1 MTSQPSPIAHGAAA
15 ARRMSFPQGAGRR
28 TRLSARRGQWPL
40 TPLSLA
46 LSGVLLAV
54 GTGLPGLA
62 RAGMGGAWFA
72 TPQGSNAAMQA
83 GLRPPGA
90 APGQATARQQ
100 VQSRQQLQRSLD
112 NVNRSVAA
120 IAAAQSAQAAARSAA
135 QAGGTDVPDGYARGA
150 LWDRDAAGNTL
161 AWSGANRPVVSS
173 GHGRQTVSIQQT
185 AARAILNWD
194 TFNVGRDTTVQF
206 QQRATDAVLNRVLGA
221 SGTPSQIQGAIKG
234 DGTVLVVNQNGVV
247 FGGGSQ
253 VNVRNLVAAAATITD
268 DQFTRRGI
276 YSLQANGSYDPAFMA
291 AQGAVRVDAGA
302 QLATPMPGAATQGGG
317 YVMLLGA
324 EVQNA
329 GSITTP
335 RGQTMLAAG
344 DSFLIRRGVGTDA
357 NAYSTTRGSEVVGR
371 LDGSGAS
378 GRVANSGLIRSP
390 EGDITLTGRTVIQ
403 GGVALSTTTVNNRG
417 TIHLSTSADDAQGTV
432 TLGGASTTAILLDE
446 GGGTALDSQRDALI
460 RESARQDQARR
471 IAVDAFTN
479 LSKQDDRR
487 DLSRVE
493 IVSGGTVQFDPG
505 SMTLATGGQVMAS
518 AAGRTTVAKGSM
530 LDVAGAVGVRVAM
543 ESNNIQINIQ
553 GNEQRDAPGA
563 RDAKNLNNSDV
574 WVDQRTLVH
583 VVPGVGGYDGD
594 RWYTAGGL
602 LEVGGYLGLQPHG
615 IGEWAAQ
622 GGTVAF
628 DGGELVTQQGSS
640 INLSGG
646 TLDVQ
651 SGRIHMSWMRGA
663 DGRLYEVSTAPGDIT
678 YEGLYKGFEDTHARW
693 GDKAARYFYN
703 PVIAPTSRN
712 EPGYTAGR
720 DAGRLVVSTSA
731 AVLEGDLVTD
741 TYQGARQITA
751 ADDGWDGYLQSQSA
765 AARRAR
771 LILGNYRTDFKSE
784 ASTAPAGVFYNLTP
798 AQQRIVFGAP
808 EAVADALMPAVR
820 DAQGGTDGGGMDHAP
835 GAPAPLPADRRNAVY
850 LDGAMLDR
858 WRLGGILAAASDSLS
873 VDRALQ
879 AAPGGT
885 IQLHAPT
892 VHVDADLT
900 ALGGSIVL
908 GNVLSRTV
916 AGKPVLVAL
925 PPGDAPAE
933 TVVGTGVVLDAA
945 GSWTNLRQDPD
956 GLGLLPYQDGGDV
969 TVRSTGDATLSQG
982 SVVDVSSGGALLRDG
997 TLHGGTGGDVALA
1010 AGFIPD
1016 AAADTGAGGL
1026 LRMQGA
1032 LRAYGMAGG
1041 GTLTIESGHAIG
1053 IGADLLAENGVL
1065 RPGQAATV
1073 NLRLAAD
1080 YVVRAGEI
1088 LPADMQVPVS
1098 TLLPGRQLAGNATL
1112 AQNQTVTV
1120 RAPWPVPYTLTVYS
1134 STGDRYIGGQTVPA
1148 GTVLTTFNGGLR
1160 MGDYISPEAF
1170 PDGLALNAPAPVRFH
1185 AGDVAVSEVV
1195 VATGTR
1201 IVAGQT
1207 LARQAAVQSVTRLDT
1222 GLFQSGFAHYGIA
1235 AHDGLAVAG
1244 GAVLG
1249 VTMPVLHVDPAA
1261 VQALTTGT
1269 SLGARFP
1276 AWTPPLYQEN
1286 AAHATL
1292 AQRGGASLVLQA
1304 GSPASAVAAS
1314 PLTVGAGASISVD
1327 PGQSIGLWSNGGQVT
1342 IDGRLNAWGGSISAA
1357 TLPGSQIAYEAS
1369 ATRSVWLGN
1378 DAVLDVAGRAY
1389 VARDQQGRAYGIA
1402 PDGGSIDIG
1411 MSDAFIVIR
1420 PGAVLD
1426 ASGASAQVDGSAGG
1440 PATAPPRPLA
1450 LAGAGGSIGLH
1461 SYVGLVIDGT
1471 LSAHAGGPGA
1481 AGGALTVEMANRLY
1495 NPSVEAID
1503 AAYQVLHNL
1512 TLVQQHMPSGLA
1524 DRLAPG
1530 QADPGLRYGAAVLGV
1545 DQVQAGGFDALTL
1558 ASHDLFV
1565 FEGDIDLSLG
1575 RSLNLRNGI
1584 LSTAAD
1590 TPDAQVRL
1598 AAPYIRLNGGNWV
1611 GTPNYYSP
1619 GVYQVGAGRAVPG
1632 TSTLTLS
1639 ADLIDIYG
1647 RVQSGLVGIAG
1658 DGFIMPP
1665 SGFSGVSAM
1674 RPVDVPGFATVA
1686 LRSTGDVRLNNSGVR
1701 LNDPF
1706 ALLVSG
1712 DMTID
1717 AAQIYPGSGQ
1727 RGMVVAGVVTR
1738 ADGRMGWDA
1747 DRSLVIRS
1755 NGQPAPVPAS
1765 VFGVLVLAAPM
1776 LDQGGVVRAPLGT
1789 IALNDKGGSL
1799 SFTVWP
1805 VVPAPDG
1812 TLRLVLR
1819 DGSLTSVSAAG
1830 LAMPYGGTSDGL
1842 SYRGA
1847 DGTLYSLAGSV
1858 VNRANPNES
1867 PDTAVLAQGITLGG
1881 GSIVAEAGAV
1891 LDLSGGGDLRGAG
1904 FITGRGGSVDVRTTP
1919 LINANPVANRY
1930 SNTGNAV
1937 YAIWP
1942 GYASEYA
1949 PLIADKGAGDPAVGR
1964 QITIGA
1970 GVPGL
1975 PAGTYTL
1982 LPASYALMPGAYRV
1996 EIGGHVSALATAVAG
2011 PSTGSWAAQAVLA
2024 TANTGVRDALPSH
2037 VVITP
2042 GQAMRQFSQYN
2053 EMPYSD
2059 FAKSQAAQF
2068 GNVRPML
2075 PSDGKILSFNLQR
2088 NDDAVPLQFDGRA
2101 ILDPTQGGLRG
2112 QVFVVGNAPIDIVGG
2127 AVTAPTP
2134 GAITLSADTFSAFRA
2149 RTLTIGGLSQY
2160 INGQGQLDQDTG
2172 IFFSSGLF
2180 GGGGNVEVHDGAT
2193 LRAGQIFLV
2202 GRQITVDGSALL
2214 DTRGMG
2220 DPGIDSRLGYLYGA
2234 GPDVAVLTV
2243 GNGWIDFLPSQGT
2256 GRMTVRDGAGL
2267 LTEGTVAF
2275 AAPGGLDLGEVNL
2288 GARYVAVSQD
2298 QVNIGTIA
2306 SLAAAQAAGTLQPGL
2321 RLTQQTLD
2329 RLLRPSTSAGV
2340 PALERLSLTAGGAFN
2355 FYGSVDLDTGDSS
2368 AQMVFNTPAFYGL
2381 GGDAD
2386 SVRIATRDFA
2396 WNGIASGDGSST
2408 APYAGVQPVAV
2419 QPGGPGTGSG
2429 RLLIDAQTVQF
2440 GYDAMSQP
2448 QRQAELPRL
2457 ALGFASVEIDGAQ
2470 RITAN
2475 SKGALTVA
2483 QSRDA
2488 DGVLHGGSLS
2498 LVTPLLTGQAGS
2510 AMRYVASGAI
2520 SISTPAGATPA
2531 DTAVEAGLGASLTLQ
2546 GPAVALNTAVALP
2559 SGALKISSDGD
2570 VTLGDRARLDL
2581 SGRAVT
2587 FFDVTKYSW
2596 GGSVDIT
2603 SAGGSIVQAAGSRI
2617 DVSAGNGDAGSLAV
2631 SAAAGTVTLGGTLA
2645 GHGAEG
2651 FQDGH
2656 FIYAAK
2662 RLGSDDFTALNQ
2674 RLNDAGFFG
2683 ARSFVIK
2690 TGDLT
2695 VGDGVRAHQV
2705 SIATDGGSLTVD
2717 GAIDASGDGPGRIE
2731 LAAQGSLALTGRA
2744 VLDAHGNT
2752 LITDSY
2758 GAPIEASN
2766 RARIALSAVT
2776 GTVSLNPGA
2785 TLDLGS
2791 PDHVARGHL
2800 DINAPRVGNSGPSA
2814 TDPGGTDPATPA
2826 NATGNDVAIV
2836 AAGPLTIRGA
2846 QSIALN
2852 GMARYANAPA
2862 DPGDGNGQMITQDYL
2877 DAIDRDSQAFDA
2889 AARGNADLQ
2898 ARTAG
2903 LAAYGTA
2910 WHLRPGVEID
2920 SRTPGGNLTVKGDLD
2935 LSGYRY
2941 GPDAARDPGSARYGA
2956 GEPMML
2962 VLRAGGD
2969 LNLHGS
2975 INDGFAPPPATPDD
2989 AGWLLRQQI
2998 ALTGQ
3003 PVPQDIT
3010 FDIPFYA
3017 PWGDYYY
3024 LFPSALTGVG
3034 YPVVQSGS
3042 VTDSTGAFYGPG
3054 AEIPGLLYGTV
3065 TVTAGT
3071 VLTSTVPGGA
3081 DILLN
3086 GPRAEPGRM
3095 WAISPMLA
3103 AGSLSASIRL
3113 VSGADLDAADSR
3125 ALRPAAQLAGHGNMV
3140 LDDPH
3145 NAATTSVPVQA
3156 LSVVRTGT
3164 GDLDLYVGNDY
3175 RQDSL
3180 YGVYTAGTQVAG
3192 TGPDSG
3198 YNAPR
3203 ALNSDGTVLGAQ
3215 YGDYESTLAAQRM
3228 WYTQDGGDFTLS
3240 AQGDIIGY
3248 LQPQTLSVGD
3258 WLWRQGGA
3266 ELGQRTAWGLNFG
3279 SYVADFAGIG
3289 VPSVLGLAGYA
3300 GVGALGGG
3308 NATVHAGDNI
3318 GVAGKQ
3324 WSGLLAAVAGS
3335 GRVTDDGTLVQTG
3348 GGTLTVTAGGQ
3359 ISGGLYGN
3367 LRGDIAMS
3375 AAELGTLVLNG
3386 YGTANFGDPRPADPY
3401 TAYAS
3406 QRRDA
3411 VNFAPGDGVLRV
3423 RTMGDA
3429 VMGGLLDPGRV
3440 GVRAET
3446 QASFNGADGSAAT
3459 WFTLWTGRTAVDLY
3473 SAGANV
3479 SPFGGRSGDG
3489 GGVFDVA
3496 NISQVIPAHVGVV
3509 AASGSIY
3516 YEDFFQGQP
3525 TLLMPAADG
3534 YLDLLAHGL
3543 ISAQYSTSA
3552 ITTLGTASASMAT
3565 ALHPAWRIAGE
3576 DRALRASNYWGDS
3589 AAPTDVPSLYDYQY
3603 DTYSLQGMGLGGT
3616 LFMFG
3621 PNTVTDNSADGQGA
3635 LSHFYAVDGD
3645 LLGMK
3650 IGRAVASTGSG
3661 AAETYYQ
3668 ASKPVRILAGGDIVN
3683 TGGLII
3689 QGNATDVSV
3698 IAAAGDILY
3707 AGFSVAGPGTLEV
3720 SAGGQIY
3727 QGSTASLT
3735 SLGPLASGDTRPGA
3749 DIAVQAG
3756 LGAGAPGVGATR
3768 YDDFARL
3775 YLDPA
3780 HQADLAPDHP
3790 LADQPGKVAKTY
3802 DGELEQWLA
3811 ARFGIQA
3818 GSASDALAYFLTLP
3832 AEQQRIFLRKVYYA
3846 ELLAGGREYN
3856 DAAGPRL
3863 GSYLRGRNAIAALF
3877 PETDAQ
3883 GNAIARVGNLTM
3895 FQSAQGAFANAG
3907 IRTVSGGAIQTL
3919 TPGGQTIVGI
3929 EGVTPAVSVGT
3940 QVVNPAGLITQG
3952 SGDIQIYSQGSV
3964 LLGLSRIMTTFGGG
3978 IQIWSAEGDIN
3989 AGRGSKTTQVY
4000 TPPRLVYDGVGNMR
4014 LSPNTPSTGAGIA
4027 TLAPIPEVPPGDVD
4041 LIAPLGTIDA
4051 GEAGIRVSGNVNIA
4065 ALQVVNA
4072 ANIQVQGESKG
4083 IPVAAA
4089 VNVGALTNASTAATS
4104 AATAAQD
4111 AVQRS
4116 RAESRNALPSII
4128 SVQVLGFGNEAGPAP
4143 ATPATQRGARSGDY
4157 TPDHMVQVV
4166 GRGSLAPAQAR
4177 ELTVDERDHLGM

>member
-1 MTSQPSPIAHGAAA
+1 MA
-15 ARRMSFPQGAGRR
+15 
-28 TRLSARRGQWPL
+28 LSAALL
-40 TPLSLA
+40 T
-46 LSGVLLAV
+46 
-54 GTGLPGLA
+54 GTGLPAQA
-62 RAGMGGAWFA
+62 RAGSGAWFA
-72 TPQGSNAAMQA
+72 APQA
-83 GLRPPGA
+83 GRSALSSGNLQRAGSLL
-90 APGQATARQQ
+90 PGQDAAARQQ
-100 VQSRQQLQRSLD
+100 AQSRQQLQRSLD

-120 IAAAQSAQAAARSAA
+120 IAAAQAAQAAQRSAA
-135 QAGGTDVPDGYARGA
+135 QAGVGVPDGYAPGGI
-150 LWDRDAAGNTL
+150 WDKDAAGNAL
-161 AWSGANRPVVSS
+161 AWSGADRPAVSS
-173 GHGRQTVSIQQT
+173 AGGRPTVSIHQT

-206 QQRATDAVLNRVLGA
+206 QQQSTDAVLNRVVGA
-221 SGTPSQIQGAIKG
+221 AGKPSQIQGAIKG

-247 FGGGSQ
+247 FSGSSQ
-253 VNVRNLVAAAATITD
+253 VNVRNLVAAAAAIAD

-276 YSLQANGSYDPAFMA
+276 YSLQANGSYDPAFTA
-291 AQGAVRVDAGA
+291 ARGTVRVEAGA
-302 QLATPMPGAATQGGG
+302 RLATPMPPTATQGGG

-324 EVQNA
+324 DVQNA

-335 RGQTMLAAG
+335 RGQAMLAAG

-357 NAYSTTRGSEVVGR
+357 NQYSTTRGNEVLGR

-378 GRVANSGLIRSP
+378 GRVANTGLIQSP
-390 EGDITLTGRTVIQ
+390 EGDITLTGRAVIQ
-403 GGVALSTTTVNNRG
+403 DGVALSTTTINNRG
-417 TIHLSTSADDAQGTV
+417 TIHLSTPADDAQGTV
-432 TLGGASTTAILLDE
+432 ILGGASTTAILLDDS
-446 GGGTALDSQRDALI
+446 GGTALDSQRDALI

-471 IAVDAFTN
+471 IAAADPFTN

-487 DLSRVE
+487 DLSRIE
-493 IVSGGTVQFDPG
+493 IVSGGTAQFDTG
-505 SMTLATGGQVMAS
+505 SMTLATGGQVMAG
-518 AAGRTTVAKGSM
+518 AAGRTTVAKGST
-530 LDVAGAVGVRVAM
+530 LDAAGAVGVRVAM

-583 VVPGVGGYDGD
+583 VLPGVGGYNGD

-622 GGTVAF
+622 GGTVVF

-640 INLSGG
+640 INVSGG

-663 DGRLYEVSTAPGDIT
+663 DGRLYEISTAPGDLT
-678 YEGLYKGFEDTHARW
+678 YQGLYKGFEDTHARW
-693 GDKAARYFYN
+693 GDNATRYFYN

-720 DAGRLVVSTSA
+720 DAGRLVVSTRA
-731 AVLEGDLVTD
+731 AVLEGDLVAD
-741 TYQGARQITA
+741 TYQGMRQVNA
-751 ADDGWDGYLQSQSA
+751 ADGGWDGYLQSQNA
-765 AARRAR
+765 AARGAR
-771 LILGNYRTDFKSE
+771 LILGKYQTDFKSD
-784 ASTAPAGVFYNLTP
+784 AATAPAGVFYNLTP
-798 AQQRIVFGAP
+798 AQQKIVFGAP
-808 EAVADALMPAVR
+808 GAIADALMPPVR
-820 DAQGGTDGGGMDHAP
+820 GAQGGTDGDGGDHAP
-835 GAPAPLPADRRNAVY
+835 AAPVPLPADRQNAVY
-850 LDGAMLDR
+850 IDSAAFDR

-873 VDRALQ
+873 VDGALQ
-879 AAPGGT
+879 VAPGGT
-885 IQLHAPT
+885 IQLHAPQ
-892 VHVDADLT
+892 VHVGADLT
-900 ALGGSIVL
+900 ARGGGIVL
-908 GNVLSRTV
+908 GDVLSRTV
-916 AGKPVLVAL
+916 VGKSVLVAL
-925 PPGDAPAE
+925 PAGDAPAE
-933 TVVGTGVVLDAA
+933 TVVDADVVLDAA
-945 GSWTNLRQDPD
+945 GLWTNLRRDAD
-956 GLGLLPYQDGGDV
+956 ELGFLPYQDGGAV
-969 TVRSTGDATLSQG
+969 TIRSTGDVTLSPG
-982 SVVDVSSGGALLRDG
+982 SVIDVSSGAALLRDG
-997 TLHGGTGGDVALA
+997 SLHGGMGGDVALA
-1010 AGFIPD
+1010 AGFI
-1016 AAADTGAGGL
+1016 ADTGAAGSGAGGL
-1026 LRMQGA
+1026 LRMLGD
-1032 LRAYGMAGG
+1032 LRAYGVAGG
-1041 GTLTIESGHAIG
+1041 GTLTIESGRAIG
-1053 IGADLLAENGVL
+1053 IGADLLAGNGVL

-1080 YVVRAGEI
+1080 YVVHAGEI
-1088 LPADMQVPVS
+1088 LPADMQVPGS
-1098 TLLPGRQLAGNATL
+1098 TLVPGRQLAEAATL
-1112 AQNQTVTV
+1112 APDQTVTV
-1120 RAPWPVPYTLTVYS
+1120 RAQWAVPYTLTVFS
-1134 STGDRYIGGQTVPA
+1134 STGDRYIGGQIVPA

-1160 MGDYISPEAF
+1160 TGDYVSAESF
-1170 PDGLALNAPAPVRFH
+1170 PDGLALVAPARMRFH
-1185 AGDVAVSEVV
+1185 TGDIAISDVTA
-1195 VATGTR
+1195 
-1201 IVAGQT
+1201 VAGTYIMAGQA
-1207 LARQAAVQSVTRLDT
+1207 LARQAAVQSVTRLDA
-1222 GLFQSGFAHYGIA
+1222 GLFQSGFAHYGIS
-1235 AHDGLAVAG
+1235 AHDGLTVAEG
-1244 GAVLG
+1244 TALDVA
-1249 VTMPVLHVDPAA
+1249 MPVLHVDPAA
-1261 VQALTTGT
+1261 VQALATGG
-1269 SLGARFP
+1269 SLAARFA
-1276 AWTPPLYQEN
+1276 AWTPPLYQED
-1286 AAHATL
+1286 AARATL
-1292 AQRGGASLVLQA
+1292 SQRGGASLALQA
-1304 GSPASAVAAS
+1304 GSPASAVVAS
-1314 PLTVGAGASISVD
+1314 PLTVGAGATVSVD
-1327 PGQSIGLWSNGGQVT
+1327 PGQSIDLRSNGGQVT
-1342 IDGRLNAWGGSISAA
+1342 IEGRLNAWGGSISIA
-1357 TLPGSQIAYEAS
+1357 TLPGTQDAYQAS
-1369 ATRSVWLGN
+1369 ATRSVWIGD
-1378 DAVLDVAGRAY
+1378 DAVLDVAGRAH
-1389 VARDQQGRAYGIA
+1389 VARDQQGRAYGAA

-1426 ASGASAQVDGSAGG
+1426 ASGASAQLDGTAGG
-1440 PATAPPRPLA
+1440 PATALPRPLP

-1461 SYVGLVIDGT
+1461 SYVGMAIDGT

-1481 AGGALTVEMANRLY
+1481 AGGSLTVEMANRLY
-1495 NPSVEAID
+1495 TPGKEMID

-1512 TLVQQHMPSGLA
+1512 TLVQQHRPSGLA
-1524 DRLAPG
+1524 DGLAPG
-1530 QADPGLRYGAAVLGV
+1530 QADAALRYGTAVLGV

-1558 ASHDLFV
+1558 ATHDLLV
-1565 FEGDIDLSLG
+1565 FDGDIDLSLG
-1575 RSLNLRNGI
+1575 RSLNLRNGF
-1584 LSTAAD
+1584 LSTASA
-1590 TPDAQVRL
+1590 THDAQVRL
-1598 AAPYIRLNGGNWV
+1598 AAPYIRLNGGSWA
-1611 GTPNYYSP
+1611 GTPGFYSP
-1619 GVYQVGAGRAVPG
+1619 GVYQVGAGRHVDGA
-1632 TSTLTLS
+1632 SRLTLS

-1647 RVQSGLVGIAG
+1647 RVQSGLVGMAG
-1658 DGFIMPP
+1658 EGFIMPP
-1665 SGFSGVSAM
+1665 SGFSGVSAP
-1674 RPVDVPGFATVA
+1674 RAVEAPGFATVA
-1686 LRSTGDVRLNNSGVR
+1686 LQSTGDVRLNSGGVR

-1712 DMTID
+1712 DLTID
-1717 AAQIYPGSGQ
+1717 AAQIYPASGQ
-1727 RGMVVAGVVTR
+1727 RGMVVAGVVTQ
-1738 ADGRMGWDA
+1738 DNERMGWDA
-1747 DRSLVIRS
+1747 GRSLVIRS
-1755 NGQPAPVPAS
+1755 NGRPAPVPDS
-1765 VFGVLVLAAPM
+1765 VFGVLILAAPL

-1789 IALNDKGGSL
+1789 IALNDKGGAL

-1812 TLRLVLR
+1812 TLQLVLR

-1842 SYRGA
+1842 TYRGA
-1847 DGTLYSLAGSV
+1847 DGTLFSLAGNV

-1867 PDTAVLAQGITLGG
+1867 PDTGVLPQGITLGG

-1904 FITGRGGSVDVRTTP
+1904 FITGRGGSVDVLTTP
-1919 LINANPVANRY
+1919 LANANPVANQY
-1930 SNTGNAV
+1930 SNAGNAV

-1942 GYASEYA
+1942 GYASDYA
-1949 PLIADKGAGDPAVGR
+1949 PLIADKGAGDPAIGR
-1964 QITIGA
+1964 QITVGA

-1982 LPASYALMPGAYRV
+1982 LPSSYALMPGAYRV
-1996 EIGGHVSALATAVAG
+1996 EIGAHVGALAAGVAAT
-2011 PSTGSWAAQAVLA
+2011 SIGSWATQAVLA
-2024 TANTGVRDALPSH
+2024 TAHTAVRDALPSH

-2042 GQAMRQFSQYN
+2042 GQAVRRFSQYN

-2059 FAKSQAAQF
+2059 FATSQAALF

-2075 PSDGKILSFNLQR
+2075 PSDGKILAFNLQR
-2088 NDDAVPLQFDGRA
+2088 NDEAVTLRFDGRA
-2101 ILDPTQGGLRG
+2101 ILDAAQGGLRG
-2112 QVFVVGNAPIDIVGG
+2112 QVSVVGNAPIDIVGG
-2127 AVTAPTP
+2127 AVTQPTP
-2134 GAITLSADTFSAFRA
+2134 GAITVSADTLSAFRA
-2149 RTLTIGGLSQY
+2149 RTLAIGGPYQY
-2160 INGQGQLDQDTG
+2160 VNGQGSLDQDTG
-2172 IFFSSGLF
+2172 LFFSSGPY
-2180 GGGGNVEVHDGAT
+2180 GGGAVEVHDGAT

-2202 GRQITVDGSALL
+2202 GSQITVDGSAVL

-2220 DPGIDSRLGYLYGA
+2220 EPGIDSRLGYLYGA
-2234 GPDVAVLTV
+2234 GSDVAVLTV
-2243 GNGWIDFLPSQGT
+2243 SNGWVDFLPSRGP
-2256 GRMTVRDGAGL
+2256 GRMTVRDGASL

-2298 QVNIGTIA
+2298 QVNIGTSA

-2321 RLTQQTLD
+2321 RLTQETLD

-2355 FYGSVDLDTGDSS
+2355 FYGSVALDTGDSS

-2381 GGDAD
+2381 GGDGD
-2386 SVRIATRDFA
+2386 VVRIATRDFV
-2396 WNGIASGDGSST
+2396 WNGIAGGDGSSA

-2440 GYDAMSQP
+2440 GYDVLSQP

-2457 ALGFASVEIDGAQ
+2457 ALGFASVQIDGAQ

-2475 SKGALTVA
+2475 NKGVLTVG
-2483 QSRDA
+2483 QSQDA
-2488 DGVLHGGSLS
+2488 DGTLHGGSLS

-2520 SISTPAGATPA
+2520 SVSAPAGAA
-2531 DTAVEAGLGASLTLQ
+2531 AGDTAAVDELGASLTLQ
-2546 GPAVALNTAVALP
+2546 GPGVALNTAVALP
-2559 SGALKISSDGD
+2559 SGSLTIVSDGD
-2570 VTLGDRARLDL
+2570 VMLGDGAQVNL

-2587 FFDVTKYSW
+2587 FFDITKYSW

-2603 SAGGSIVQAAGSRI
+2603 SAGGNIVQAAGSRI
-2617 DVSAGNGDAGSLAV
+2617 DVSAGGGDAGSLAAR
-2631 SAAAGTVTLGGTLA
+2631 AAAGTVTLGGTLA
-2645 GHGAEG
+2645 GQAAEG
-2651 FQDGH
+2651 FQDGR
-2656 FIYAAK
+2656 FAYTALRI
-2662 RLGSDDFTALNQ
+2662 GGDDFTALNQ

-2683 ARSFVIK
+2683 ARDFVLK

-2731 LAAQGSLALTGRA
+2731 LAAQGSLTLTGRA

-2758 GAPIEASN
+2758 GAPIDASN
-2766 RARIALSAVT
+2766 RARITLSAVN
-2776 GTVSLNPGA
+2776 GAVSLTPGA

-2800 DINAPRVGNSGPSA
+2800 DIKAPRVGSTGASA

-2826 NATGNDVAIV
+2826 NATGGDIAI
-2836 AAGPLTIRGA
+2836 AASGPLTIRGA

-2852 GMARYANAPA
+2852 GMARYGNA
-2862 DPGDGNGQMITQDYL
+2862 PGDGNGQVITQDYL
-2877 DAIDRDSQAFDA
+2877 DAIDRDSQAFDT

-2941 GPDAARDPGSARYGA
+2941 GPDADRDPASARYGA
-2956 GEPMML
+2956 GEPMAL

-2969 LNLHGS
+2969 LTLHGS
-2975 INDGFAPPPATPDD
+2975 INDGFAPAPATPDD
-2989 AGWLLRQQI
+2989 GGWLLRQQI
-2998 ALTGQ
+2998 ALGGQ
-3003 PVPQDIT
+3003 AVPQDIT

-3065 TVTAGT
+3065 TITAGT

-3095 WAISPMLA
+3095 WAVSPMLA

-3164 GDLDLYVGNDY
+3164 GDLDLYVGSDY

-3215 YGDYESTLAAQRM
+3215 YGDYESTLAAQRL
-3228 WYTQDGGDFTLS
+3228 WFTQDGGDFTLS
-3240 AQGDIIGY
+3240 AQGDIVGY
-3248 LQPQTLSVGD
+3248 LQPQTLSLGD

-3279 SYVADFAGIG
+3279 SYVTDFTGIG
-3289 VPSVLGLAGYA
+3289 VPPALGLAGYA

-3308 NATVHAGDNI
+3308 NAAVHAGGDI

-3335 GRVTDDGTLVQTG
+3335 GRVAQDGTLAQSG

-3359 ISGGLYGN
+3359 ISGGLYAN
-3367 LRGDIAMS
+3367 LRGDIAVS

-3386 YGTANFGDPRPADPY
+3386 YGTANPGDPRPADPY

-3423 RTMGDA
+3423 RTLGDA
-3429 VMGGLLDPGRV
+3429 VMGGLLDAGRV
-3440 GVRAET
+3440 GERT
-3446 QASFNGADGSAAT
+3446 DTRASFNGAEGSAAS

-3479 SPFGGRSGDG
+3479 SPFGGRSVDA

-3496 NISQVIPAHVGVV
+3496 NISQVVPAHVSVV
-3509 AASGSIY
+3509 AASGNIY
-3516 YEDFFQGQP
+3516 YDDFFQGQP

-3543 ISAQYSTSA
+3543 ITAQYSTSA
-3552 ITTLGTASASMAT
+3552 ITTLGTASTSMAT
-3565 ALHPAWRIAGE
+3565 PLHAAWRVAGE
-3576 DRALRASNYWGDS
+3576 DHVLRDSNYWGDA
-3589 AAPTDVPSLYDYQY
+3589 AAPTDVPSIYDYQY
-3603 DTYSLQGMGLGGT
+3603 DTYALQGSGLGGT

-3621 PNTVTDNSADGQGA
+3621 PNTVTDGSADGQGA
-3635 LSHFYAVDGD
+3635 LSHLYAVNGD

-3650 IGRAVASTGSG
+3650 IGRAVASTGNG
-3661 AAETYYQ
+3661 PAQTYYQ
-3668 ASKPVRILAGGDIVN
+3668 ASKPVRVLAGGDIVN
-3683 TGGLII
+3683 LGGLIV

-3698 IAAAGDILY
+3698 VAAEGDILY
-3707 AGFSVAGPGTLEV
+3707 AGLSIAGPGTLEV
-3720 SAGGQIY
+3720 SAGGQLY
-3727 QGSTASLT
+3727 QGSTTSLN
-3735 SLGPLASGDTRPGA
+3735 SLGPIASGDTRAGA

-3780 HQADLAPDHP
+3780 NQADLAPDHP

-3802 DGELEQWLA
+3802 DIELEQWLG
-3811 ARFGIQA
+3811 ARFGFHA
-3818 GSASDALAYFLTLP
+3818 GTAADALAYFLALP
-3832 AEQQRIFLRKVYYA
+3832 GEQQRIFVRKVYYA

-3952 SGDIQIYSQGSV
+3952 SGDIQMYSRGSV

-4000 TPPRLVYDGVGNMR
+4000 TPPRLVYDDVGNMR

-4027 TLAPIPEVPPGDVD
+4027 TLAPIQEVPPGDVD
-4041 LIAPLGTIDA
+4041 LIAPQGTIDA

-4083 IPVAAA
+4083 IPVVAS
-4089 VNVGALTNASTAATS
+4089 VNVGALTSASAAASSAATS
-4104 AATAAQD
+4104 AQD
-4111 AVQRS
+4111 AVARS
-4116 RAESRNALPSII
+4116 RAAAQQALPSII
-4128 SVQVLGFGNEAGPAP
+4128 SVQVLGFGDETAP
-4143 ATPATQRGARSGDY
+4143 TPASPAARSRERTSDY
-4157 TPDHMVQVV
+4157 TPNHMVQVV
-4166 GRGSLAPAQAR
+4166 GRGASAPAGAR
-4177 ELTVDERDHLGM
+4177 ALTADERDHLGL